1 MTRDDILRMAQEAG
15 PLISTPFDVWCERF
29 AELVA
34 THQREQ
40 DAQLVK
46 EMVKKNY
53 DLDDFANSVRAGM
66 MRLCS
71 DGRPKWLKDEME
83 AAKIERM
90 RLDAERYQW
99 LKQRWTTTL
108 LDGSI
113 QMASSHGI
121 RCKSFSEIDA
131 VIDASRANY
140 EY

>member
-1 MTRDDILRMAQEAG
+1 MNKQSDAFRWAAILEHQAKYDGA
-15 PLISTPFDVWCERF
+15 TDYKHKAA
-29 AELVA
+29 AEL
-34 THQREQ
+34 R
-40 DAQLVK
+40 
-46 EMVKKNY
+46 
-53 DLDDFANSVRAGM
+53 
-66 MRLCS
+66 RLHEENK
-71 DGRPKWLKDEME
+71 RL
-83 AAKIERM
+83 

-113 QMASSHGI
+113 QMANSHGI